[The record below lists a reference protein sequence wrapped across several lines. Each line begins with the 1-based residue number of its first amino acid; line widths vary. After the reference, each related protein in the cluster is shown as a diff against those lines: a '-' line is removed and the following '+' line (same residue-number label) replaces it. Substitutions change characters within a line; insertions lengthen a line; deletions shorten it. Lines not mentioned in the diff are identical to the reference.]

1 MQVRDIMTTAIWSC
15 PDNASVA
22 SAANT
27 MLDHNCG
34 FVPVVSGE
42 GDVVGVLT
50 DRDICMA
57 LVRKDVRP
65 SELPVG
71 EISKGSI
78 AMCSPSDE
86 IHVAIQ
92 IMEASKVRRLPVVEG
107 GKLRGIVSMTDVFR
121 NAVPVRT
128 PEGDALTCADAVGA
142 LKLINRI
149 PRPRKPWVVAAE

>member
-1 MQVRDIMTTAIWSC
+1 MRVRDIMTTAIWSC
-15 PDNASVA
+15 PDNASAA

-34 FVPVVSGE
+34 FVPIVSAG
-42 GDVVGVLT
+42 GAVVGVLT

-57 LVRKDVRP
+57 LVRNDVRP
-65 SELPVG
+65 SELGVAQ
-71 EISKGSI
+71 IAKGTVVT
-78 AMCSPSDE
+78 CSPDDE

-92 IMEASKVRRLPVVEG
+92 IMEGSKVRRLPVVEG
-107 GKLRGIVSMTDVFR
+107 GHLRGIVSMTDVLR

>member
-1 MQVRDIMTTAIWSC
+1 MRVRDIMTTAIWSC
-15 PDNASVA
+15 PDNASAA

-27 MLDHNCG
+27 MMDHNCG
-34 FVPVVSGE
+34 FVPVVSAE
-42 GDVVGVLT
+42 GAVVGVLT

-57 LVRKDVRP
+57 LVRNDVRP
-65 SELPVG
+65 SELKVG
-71 EISKGSI
+71 DIAKG
-78 AMCSPSDE
+78 AVVTCSPDDE

-92 IMEASKVRRLPVVEG
+92 VMESSKVRRLPVVEG
-107 GKLRGIVSMTDVFR
+107 GHLRGIVSMTDVLR

>member
-1 MQVRDIMTTAIWSC
+1 MKVRDIMTTAIWSC

-34 FVPVVSGE
+34 FVPVVTAEGE
-42 GDVVGVLT
+42 ILGVLT

-57 LVRKDVRP
+57 LVRKNARP
-65 SELPVG
+65 SELPVS
-71 EISKGSI
+71 EIARGRVVT
-78 AMCSPSDE
+78 CSPADE

-92 IMEASKVRRLPVVEG
+92 IMEGSKVRRLPVVED
-107 GKLRGIVSMTDVFR
+107 GKLRGIVSMTDVLR

-128 PEGDALTCADAVGA
+128 AEGDALTCADAVGA

>member
-57 LVRKDVRP
+57 LVREDVRP
-65 SELPVG
+65 SQLPVS

-78 AMCSPSDE
+78 ATCSPSDE
-86 IHVAIQ
+86 IHIAIQ
-92 IMEASKVRRLPVVEG
+92 IMEGSKVRRLPVVED
-107 GKLRGIVSMTDVFR
+107 GKLRGIVSMTDMLR